1 MSSEPVVLNRL
12 EITRAL
18 KWADRDAIFVTVYL
32 ALTGGAFQTGFA
44 RHLGASDLWLGIIAA
59 VPAIAGSLQI
69 LAAYIGEHAADR
81 KSLVLRYVFLSRLPW
96 LLIAFLP
103 MLSAELPRLPMFV
116 LLLTLSAVLGSFAGP
131 AFLAWLSDLV
141 PADYRGRYFGR
152 RNMILGL
159 VSAIT
164 ALPPALFLDQAVKH
178 HRLPVPLAFT
188 ILFTT
193 GVFFLAL
200 SLFALTRMPNVP
212 RGEEG
217 TNKTEDAGGTGE
229 RKKFLEFYRE
239 PFGDK
244 NFRRL
249 LTFTTFWTFG
259 HLFAGQFFTVYM
271 LESLHFPYL
280 MIQMTALVSALFS
293 SIGMPFW
300 GYLSDKFGNKPL
312 LIISGSTVVFMPLL
326 WTLTD
331 PERYGWSIGVIMFI
345 QVIAGFMWAGVGLSQ
360 FNMILNIAPQSQR
373 TVYMGAISAIG
384 ALIGGLAPL
393 CSGLVMEY
401 MRPLVPDPTR
411 FYVLFCMT
419 AGLRGFALLWL
430 KGLQEPSGATAGYV
444 LSQLRSSAQPRGWR
458 AMRRLKRG
466 VDEASRLQAVR
477 ELALART
484 PLAVEDL
491 VRTLHD
497 PSPEIRR
504 EAAIALG
511 EIKDPRAVP
520 ALLEVLRDPAGSL
533 KLEVTE
539 ALGKIGSSAAVP
551 DLVMLLQNA
560 RLDVRLAAIMALRQ
574 IADPGCLPALLE
586 RLSQTNSGTEQTRLL
601 EVIRDLLPV
610 LTPAL
615 LHDLHAT
622 ETILKFLDSPDEEVR
637 AGAAAALSRLPEEES
652 FAPLLRLRIQNETGA
667 AVLPALAQ
675 ALGQHG
681 SEEDVPFLLQ
691 LMQRCDSLV
700 GRQTIALAIA
710 QLMGIEDQ
718 LYPLLTADELTRD
731 RLIERALQPF
741 VRDKPALSDALRAY
755 ALGAYS
761 TALHTLLD
769 ALPDHPRLQK
779 LRTAPPRL
787 ETWLLAVACL
797 YGG

>member
-1 MSSEPVVLNRL
+1 
-12 EITRAL
+12 
-18 KWADRDAIFVTVYL
+18 
-32 ALTGGAFQTGFA
+32 LTGGAFQTGFA

-69 LAAYIGEHAADR
+69 VAAYVGEHAPDR
-81 KSLVLRYVFLSRLPW
+81 KGLVLRYVFLSRLPW

-103 MLSAELPRLPMFV
+103 LMSAELPRLPLFV
-116 LLLTLSAVLGSFAGP
+116 VLLTLSAVLGSFAGP

-159 VSAIT
+159 VSAVT

-178 HRLPVPLAFT
+178 QRLPIPLAFT
-188 ILFTT
+188 ILFTV

-200 SLFALTRMPNVP
+200 SQFALTRMPNVKH
-212 RGEEG
+212 RERTDEQAESG
-217 TNKTEDAGGTGE
+217 AGNGG
-229 RKKFLEFYRE
+229 RKRFFAFYRE
-239 PFGDK
+239 PFGDR

-271 LESLHFPYL
+271 LESLKFPYL
-280 MIQMTALVSALFS
+280 MIQMTALVAALFS

-312 LIISGSTVVFMPLL
+312 LIISGSTVVFMPLI

-331 PERYGWSIGVIMFI
+331 PERYAWSVGVIMFI

-360 FNMILNIAPQSQR
+360 FNMILNIAPPSQR

-393 CSGLVMEY
+393 GSGFVMEM
-401 MRPLVPDPTR
+401 MRPSVPDPLR
-411 FYVLFCMT
+411 FYLLFCMT
-419 AGLRGFALLWL
+419 AALRGFALLFL
-430 KGLQEPSGATAGYV
+430 KGLQEPSGTTAGYV
-444 LSQLRSSAQPRGWR
+444 LSQLRSSAQPRGWW

-466 VDEASRLQAVR
+466 ADEASRLQAVR
-477 ELALART
+477 ELAQART

-511 EIKDPRAVP
+511 EIKDARAVP
-520 ALLEVLRDPAGSL
+520 ALLEVLNDPASSL
-533 KLEVTE
+533 KLEIAE
-539 ALGKIGSSAAVP
+539 ALGKIGSPAAVP
-551 DLVMLLQNA
+551 DLIALLQNA
-560 RLDVRLAAIMALRQ
+560 RLDVRLAAILALRQ
-574 IADPGCLPALLE
+574 IADPSSLPALLE
-586 RLSQTNSGTEQTRLL
+586 RVLQTESVTEQTRLM
-601 EVIRDLLPV
+601 EAIRDLLPA
-610 LTPAL
+610 LTPVL
-615 LHDLHAT
+615 LHDLHAA
-622 ETILKFLDSPDEEVR
+622 ETILKFLDASDEEVR
-637 AGAAAALSRLPEEES
+637 ASAAAALARLPKEAS
-652 FAPLLRLRIQNETGA
+652 YAPLLRLRLPHESGA
-667 AVLPALAQ
+667 TVMAAFAQ

-681 SEEDVPFLLQ
+681 SEEDIPVLLA
-691 LMQRCDSLV
+691 LLQRCDSRV
-700 GRQTIALAIA
+700 GRQSVALAVA
-710 QLMGIEDQ
+710 QLMDLEEPFY
-718 LYPLLTADELTRD
+718 LLLTADDLTRD

-741 VRDKPALSDALRAY
+741 TRDHPALSDALRAY

-761 TALHTLLD
+761 TAMHTLTD
-769 ALPDHPRLQK
+769 ALPDHPRLQII
-779 LRTAPPRL
+779 RHAPPRL

-797 YGG
+797 SGR

>member
-1 MSSEPVVLNRL
+1 MSSEPTILNRL
-12 EITRAL
+12 EMTRAL

-69 LAAYIGEHAADR
+69 LAAYIGEHTSDR

-103 MLSAELPRLPMFV
+103 LLSAELPRLQMFV

-212 RGEEG
+212 HGDGGRK
-217 TNKTEDAGGTGE
+217 KTEGAGETGE
-229 RKKFLEFYRE
+229 RKSFLAFYRE

-249 LTFTTFWTFG
+249 LTFTIFWTFG

-271 LESLHFPYL
+271 LESLKFPYL

-293 SIGMPFW
+293 SLGMPFW

-326 WTLTD
+326 WTLTG
-331 PERYGWSIGVIMFI
+331 PERYAWSIGMILFI

-373 TVYMGAISAIG
+373 TVYMGAISAAG

-393 CSGLVMEY
+393 CSGLVMES

-411 FYVLFCMT
+411 FYILFCMT

-430 KGLQEPSGATAGYV
+430 KGLREPSGATAGYV
-444 LSQLRSSAQPRGWR
+444 LSQLRSSAQPRGWW

-539 ALGKIGSSAAVP
+539 ALGKIGSPAAVP
-551 DLVMLLQNA
+551 DLIVLLQSS
-560 RLDVRLAAIMALRQ
+560 RLDVRLAAILALRQ
-574 IADPGCLPALLE
+574 IGDPSCLSALLE
-586 RLSQTNSGTEQTRLL
+586 RLSQTDSVSEQTRLL
-601 EVIRDLLPV
+601 EAIRDLLPA
-610 LTPAL
+610 LTPTL
-615 LHDLHAT
+615 IHDLHAA
-622 ETILKFLDSPDEEVR
+622 ETILKFIDVPDDEVR
-637 AGAAAALSRLPEEES
+637 AGAAAALARLPKEES
-652 FAPLLRLRIQNETGA
+652 FASLLRLRLQHENGA
-667 AVLPALAQ
+667 TVMSALAQ

-681 SEEDVPFLLQ
+681 TEQDIPLLLTLLPQ
-691 LMQRCDSLV
+691 CDSRV

-710 QLMGIEDQ
+710 QLMNVEEQ
-718 LYPLLTADELTRD
+718 LYLLLTADDLARD

-741 VRDKPALSDALRAY
+741 TRDQPALSDALRAY

-761 TALHTLLD
+761 TALHTLMD
-769 ALPDHPRLQK
+769 ALPDHPRLKILQN
-779 LRTAPPRL
+779 APPSF

-797 YGG
+797 YAG

>member
-1 MSSEPVVLNRL
+1 MSSEPAVLNRL

-18 KWADRDAIFVTVYL
+18 KWADKDAIFVTVYL

-44 RHLGASDLWLGIIAA
+44 RHLGASDLWLGIIAS

-69 LAAYIGEHAADR
+69 LAAYIGEHTQDR

-103 MLSAELPRLPMFV
+103 LFSKELPRLPLFV
-116 LLLTLSAVLGSFAGP
+116 VLLTLSAVLGSFASP

-178 HRLPVPLAFT
+178 DRLPVPLAFT
-188 ILFTT
+188 ILFGT
-193 GVFFLAL
+193 GMLFLAL
-200 SLFALTRMPNVP
+200 SQFALTRMPNVP
-212 RGEEG
+212 RIMGLTG
-217 TNKTEDAGGTGE
+217 GQEDGVDG
-229 RKKFLEFYRE
+229 RKSFLQFYRE
-239 PFGDK
+239 PFSDR

-271 LESLHFPYL
+271 LENLKFPYI
-280 MIQMTALVSALFS
+280 MIQMTALVAALFS
-293 SIGMPFW
+293 SLGMPFW

-312 LIISGSTVVFMPLL
+312 LIISGSTVVFMPLI

-331 PERYGWSIGVIMFI
+331 PERYGWSVGVIMFI

-373 TVYMGAISAIG
+373 TLYMGAISATG

-401 MRPLVPDPTR
+401 MRPIVPDPTR
-411 FYVLFCMT
+411 FYVLFCLT
-419 AGLRGFALLWL
+419 ASLRGFALLWL
-430 KGLQEPSGATAGYV
+430 KGLQEPSGTTAGYV
-444 LSQLRSSAQPRGWR
+444 LSQLRSSARPRGWW
-458 AMRRLKRG
+458 AIRRLKRST
-466 VDEASRLQAVR
+466 DEAGRLQAVR
-477 ELALART
+477 TLAQART

-491 VRTLHD
+491 VHALHD

-520 ALLEVLRDPAGSL
+520 ALLEVLNDPASNL
-533 KLEVTE
+533 KLEITE
-539 ALGKIGSSAAVP
+539 TLGKIGHPSAVP
-551 DLVMLLQNA
+551 DLILLLQSA
-560 RLDVRLAAIMALRQ
+560 RLDVRLAAILALRQ
-574 IADPGCLPALLE
+574 IADPGSLHALLE
-586 RLSQTNSGTEQTRLL
+586 RLSQTSSVAEQTRLL
-601 EVIRDLLPV
+601 ETIRDLLPI
-610 LTPAL
+610 LTPTLA
-615 LHDLHAT
+615 HDMHVA
-622 ETILKFLDSPDEEVR
+622 ETVLKCLDSPEEEVR
-637 AGAAAALSRLPEEES
+637 ADAAAALARLPKEDS
-652 FAPLLRLRIQNETGA
+652 FAPLLRLRLKQETGA
-667 AVLPALAQ
+667 TALAALAQ

-681 SEEDVPFLLQ
+681 SEEDISLLLNLLPQ
-691 LMQRCDSLV
+691 CDSLV
-700 GRQTIALAIA
+700 GRQTIALAVA
-710 QLMGIEDQ
+710 QLLGIEDH
-718 LYPLLTADELTRD
+718 LYPLLTADDLTRD

-779 LRTAPPRL
+779 IRHAPPRL

-797 YGG
+797 